1 MLARSASA
9 LFQRPL
15 HFQFVRAQW
24 STRYLATSTTSP
36 KLLSPV
42 TLAYKENPKPSPQ
55 KEARS
60 QPIVILHGLFGSKQN
75 WGALSKALATRLN
88 TRVFALDLR
97 NHGESGHSQEH
108 DYTNM
113 ANDVTCFLK
122 EQNLEKPI
130 VIGHSMGGKVAMY
143 LALNH
148 TPMDRVVVV
157 DMAPAKVQL
166 SAEFAKYVTI
176 MKEIQQA
183 HVKKQSEAD
192 NIMKKSVSDLSIRQ
206 FLLTNLKKDSAKDEY
221 NFRIPIDVL
230 GGKLENLGQFDF
242 VPGQDKYEGKI
253 LIIKGDK
260 SGYVRDK
267 DTELIKTFFPQVRIE
282 GLDAGHWVHAEK
294 PEEFLKLVTE
304 FAVEK

>member
-1 MLARSASA
+1 MLIKSLFRRSHSLPYNYLA
-9 LFQRPL
+9 
-15 HFQFVRAQW
+15 RAQW
-24 STRYLATSTTSP
+24 STRCLATTCNTS
-36 KLLSPV
+36 LSPV
-42 TLAYKENPKPSPQ
+42 ALAYKESPKPLPQ
-55 KEARS
+55 NDSKS

-75 WGALSKALATRLN
+75 WGALSKAMASRLN
-88 TRVFALDLR
+88 TQVFAVDLR

-108 DYTNM
+108 DYHNM
-113 ANDVTCFLK
+113 ANDVACFLK

-157 DMAPAKVQL
+157 DMAPVKVRL
-166 SAEFAKYVTI
+166 SSEFAGYVAV

-183 HVKKQSEAD
+183 RVKKQSEAD
-192 NIMKKSVSDLSIRQ
+192 NIMKKSVPDLSVRQ
-206 FLLTNLKKDSAKDEY
+206 FLLTNLKKDTKEGY
-221 NFRIPIDVL
+221 GFRIPIDIL

-242 VPGQDKYEGKI
+242 AAGEDKYEGKI
-253 LIIKGDK
+253 LIIKGNK

-294 PEEFLKLVTE
+294 SEEFLKLVTE
-304 FAVEK
+304 FATEK